1 VSAGVEDLLDRF
13 TDPGPQYGPLPIW
26 WWSGA
31 AVTRERLR
39 WQMEQLVAGGIRQ
52 AVVLC
57 LAPTGPT
64 FGSVADDPPFLS
76 PEWLELFDAACAD
89 AEELGFTL
97 WLYDQIGFS
106 GANFQGRLVATEPAF
121 AGQALFR
128 TERSGTDVSVSA
140 PTGHDPL
147 AAYAVLEDGER
158 VAVPLGDGVARW
170 AGAPARVTLVHAGT
184 SGFDYFSTPACA
196 ALLDQVHG
204 TMEKAVGHWF
214 GRRGGAARGP
224 LARRSEAA
232 ADRPVIGGF
241 FQDELPPMPTWGRDF
256 AATFAEAHGYDL
268 LPLLWALWE
277 PDPAP
282 EAARVRRDYHAHR
295 AALARRGFFDQHD
308 AWFAER
314 GLVCGFDQASPAR
327 EGDPVG
333 GVHTYGDYLGLHR
346 GYGAPGSDHWGDAK
360 VHSSL
365 AHANGHERTWIEA
378 FHSSGWGGTLEET
391 YDWLSAFL
399 RRGATLYDPHA
410 VYYATVGGWWE
421 WAPPSTCWRQPY
433 WPSYPV
439 FATAV
444 ARLCAV
450 LTAGTHVADVLLLSP
465 TTTAQAHVSLAGALP
480 DAERVNRVFRE
491 LNGVSSWL
499 AERRGVL
506 ERAGIDHDAL
516 DEATLAGA
524 TVDGPVL
531 RIGGEAFHT
540 VVLPAVSALHAGA
553 ARRLLEFAAAGG
565 RVVCVER
572 PPGLVLA
579 GDPAL
584 ADRFAAAVADG
595 TVTVVAT
602 VQDAPAAV
610 RRGPVQV
617 HADAPFLLRRHGAAH
632 VLALTAHDAR
642 TGTAAP
648 ILDLH
653 GSWLESGFTWQGY
666 NDALRTTGYRFRPP
680 GDRVARVRIA
690 GIDRPRAQSWSPGTG
705 RRTELEVTAGPDGSW
720 ELAVPFDDGAV
731 ALVVLGP
738 ELPGPT
744 AEPLGPVVETIPLDG
759 PWRAIPESTLDNRW
773 GDLAAADRP
782 GTLPIETWRLEHATA
797 DTPNPHPASPP
808 PRQASPAFGQ
818 GESPAPP
825 GESPV
830 PPGESPVPPPA
841 GWVPVTA
848 SYGPFAQ
855 VRGPWSDGPAPEW
868 HPASWSLSRG
878 IRDDPA
884 HAETLGPKGRVPEEF
899 LDWRTVRTG
908 ERVAVRTHLPLPDWA
923 GLLLAVGAGAPR
935 RVTVDGAEVPVD
947 GDGHLT
953 FSPLPAG
960 RTVAVEIELT
970 AERDGPLRAA
980 FAVVTDADAYRRP
993 EWMLP
998 GGEVVVGESADLV
1011 LRLPLAAPSADA
1023 RVHVG
1028 SDGACRVLVNG
1039 VEVGR
1044 QGDFQPYPDHRE
1056 VRVHTYDLGP
1066 HLRAGDNEVVLRVTN
1081 QGGEPTAATLDSP
1094 GLGVSSGSGWVAR
1107 RDGAADDGVPL
1118 VLRRRHPLDPRFVCA
1133 QARPH
1138 PLPGAAWLDP
1148 AAAARGVVLPVVPDV
1163 APGPERTEWLRLR
1176 VPPGTVALRVPT
1188 PLPVVALVDGTP
1200 HSPVGGVV
1208 RLPAPAPH
1216 GTEVLLRVTA
1226 RDGRRGGALLDG
1238 PVELEVT
1245 EAEVPLVPWEELGLR
1260 ALGGQMT
1267 YRTRVAA
1274 PAGGHRT
1281 VLDLGEVRGTAD
1293 VRVNGALAARLVWGP
1308 WRADVTEHLRPGE
1321 NEVEVVVRGTLAGYL
1336 DDASPTAG
1344 VYAGQVRS
1352 GLLGP
1357 VTLRRHLRGPR

>member
-1 VSAGVEDLLDRF
+1 MTGGVEDLLHRF

-31 AVTRERLR
+31 RVTRERLR
-39 WQMEQLVAGGIRQ
+39 WQMEQLVAGGVRQ

-57 LAPTGPT
+57 LAPTGPM

-106 GANFQGRLVATEPAF
+106 GANFQGRLIAAEPGF

-128 TERSGTDVSVSA
+128 TEGEGAEVSVAA
-140 PTGHDPL
+140 PAGHEPL
-147 AAYAVLEDGER
+147 AAYAVLADGDR
-158 VAVPLGDGVARW
+158 VDVPIREGVARW
-170 AGAPARVTLVHAGT
+170 AGRPARVTLVHAGT
-184 SGFDYFSTPACA
+184 SGFDYFSPAACA

-204 TMEKAVGHWF
+204 TLEKAVGHRF
-214 GRRGGAARGP
+214 
-224 LARRSEAA
+224 
-232 ADRPVIGGF
+232 DRAVGGF

-256 AATFAEAHGYDL
+256 AATFAQAHGYDL
-268 LPLLWALWE
+268 LPRLWALWE
-277 PDPAP
+277 PDASP

-295 AALARRGFFDQHD
+295 ATLARRGFFDQHD

-410 VYYATVGGWWE
+410 VYYSTVGGWWE

-444 ARLCAV
+444 ARLCSM
-450 LTAGTHVADVLLLSP
+450 LTTGTHVADVLLLSP
-465 TTTAQAHVSLAGALP
+465 TTTAQAHVTLAGPLP

-491 LNGVSSWL
+491 LNGVNSWL
-499 AERRGVL
+499 SERRGVL
-506 ERAGIDHDAL
+506 ERANVDHDAL
-516 DEATLAGA
+516 DEATLAQA
-524 TVDGPVL
+524 TVGPAGLQV
-531 RIGGEAFHT
+531 GGEVFRT
-540 VVLPAVSALHAGA
+540 VVLPAVSALHSDA
-553 ARRLLEFAAAGG
+553 AERLLEFAAAGG
-565 RVVCVER
+565 RVLCVER
-572 PPGLVLA
+572 APDLFLG
-579 GDPAL
+579 GDPGVGE
-584 ADRFAAAVADG
+584 RFGAAVADG
-595 TVTVVAT
+595 TIIVLPSAQEV
-602 VQDAPAAV
+602 PAAV

-617 HADAPFLLRRHGAAH
+617 DADAPFLVRRHGNAH
-632 VLALTAHDAR
+632 VLALTAHDEHS
-642 TGTAAP
+642 GTEAP

-666 NDALRTTGYRFRPP
+666 NDALRDTGYRYRPP
-680 GDRVARVRIA
+680 GDRVARVRVS
-690 GIDRPRAQSWSPGTG
+690 GIERPRAQSWSPGTG
-705 RRTELEVTAGPDGSW
+705 RRTELEVTGADEGW
-720 ELAVPFDDGAV
+720 EFAVPFDDGAV

-738 ELPGPT
+738 ELPEPT
-744 AEPLGPVVETIPLDG
+744 AEPLGPVVETIPVDG
-759 PWRAIPESTLDNRW
+759 PWLALPESTLDNRW

-782 GTLPIETWRLEHATA
+782 GTLPIEVWRLEHAA
-797 DTPNPHPASPP
+797 SAASPT
-808 PRQASPAFGQ
+808 SEH
-818 GESPAPP
+818 GESRVPPAREVQESHIAVPQVQECGFP
-825 GESPV
+825 ESP
-830 PPGESPVPPPA
+830 SA
-841 GWVPVTA
+841 GWGPAVA
-848 SYGPFAQ
+848 GFGPFAQ
-855 VRGPWSDGPAPEW
+855 VRGPWGDGPAPGWRAAE
-868 HPASWSLSRG
+868 WSLSRG

-899 LDWRTVRTG
+899 LDCRHVRAG
-908 ERVAVRTHLPLPDWA
+908 ERVAVRTHLPLPDRS

-935 RVTVDGAEVPVD
+935 RVLVDGEEVPVD
-947 GDGHLT
+947 GAGHLS

-980 FAVVTDADAYRRP
+980 FAVVTDAAAYRRP
-993 EWMLP
+993 EWMRP
-998 GGEVVVGESADLV
+998 DGAVVVGESADLV
-1011 LRLPLAAPSADA
+1011 LRLPLDAVPSDA
-1023 RVHVG
+1023 VVHVG

-1056 VRVHTYDLGP
+1056 VRVHAYDLGP
-1066 HLRAGDNEVVLRVTN
+1066 HLRTGANELVLRVTD

-1094 GLGVSSGSGWVAR
+1094 GLGITSGPGWTAR
-1107 RDGAADDGVPL
+1107 RAGTPVPL
-1118 VLRRRHPLDPRFVCA
+1118 VLRRRHPLDPGFVCA

-1148 AAAARGVVLPVVPDV
+1148 AAAAGDVVLPVVPDV

-1188 PLPVVALVDGTP
+1188 SLPVVAEVDGTQIT
-1200 HSPVGGVV
+1200 PVDGIV
-1208 RLPAPAPH
+1208 RLPAHH
-1216 GTEVLLRVTA
+1216 GPDVLLRVTA
-1226 RDGRRGGALLDG
+1226 HDGRRGGALLDG

-1260 ALGGQMT
+1260 ALGGQVT
-1267 YRTRVAA
+1267 HRTRLTA
-1274 PAGGHRT
+1274 PAGGRS
-1281 VLDLGEVRGTAD
+1281 VLDLGDVRGTAD
-1293 VRVNGALAARLVWGP
+1293 VRVNGTLAARLVWGP
-1308 WRADVTEHLRPGE
+1308 WRAELTDHLRPGE
-1321 NEVEVVVRGTLAGYL
+1321 NEIEVVVRGTLAGYL

-1344 VYAGQVRS
+1344 VYAGQVRT

-1357 VTLRRHLRGPR
+1357 VVLHRHGGTG

>member
-1 VSAGVEDLLDRF
+1 MTAGVEDLLARF

-31 AVTRERLR
+31 TVTRERLR
-39 WQMEQLVAGGIRQ
+39 WQMEQLVAGGVRQ

-57 LAPTGPT
+57 LAPTGPM

-76 PEWLELFDAACAD
+76 PEWLELFDGACAD

-106 GANFQGRLVATEPAF
+106 GANFQGRLIADEPGF

-128 TERSGTDVSVSA
+128 TEREGTDVSVTA
-140 PTGHDPL
+140 PAGHEPL
-147 AAYAVLEDGER
+147 AAYAVVADGER
-158 VAVPLGDGVARW
+158 VAVPLEDGAARW
-170 AGAPARVTLVHAGT
+170 VGPPARVTLVHAGT
-184 SGFDYFSTPACA
+184 SGFDYFSPQACS
-196 ALLDQVHG
+196 ALLGQVHG
-204 TMEKAVGHWF
+204 TLEKAVGHWF
-214 GRRGGAARGP
+214 GR
-224 LARRSEAA
+224 S
-232 ADRPVIGGF
+232 IGGF

-256 AATFAEAHGYDL
+256 AATFADEYGYDL
-268 LPLLWALWE
+268 LPHLWALWE
-277 PDPAP
+277 QDPSP

-295 AALARRGFFDQHD
+295 ASLARRGFFDQHD

-410 VYYATVGGWWE
+410 VYYSTVGGWWE

-444 ARLCAV
+444 ARLCSV

-465 TTTAQAHVSLAGALP
+465 TTTAQAHVTLAGALP

-491 LNGVSSWL
+491 LNGVNSWL
-499 AERRGVL
+499 SERRGVL

-516 DEATLAGA
+516 DEATLATGSVHA
-524 TVDGPVL
+524 DTL
-531 RIGGEAFHT
+531 RIGAEGYRT
-540 VVLPAVSALHAGA
+540 VVLPAVSALHVDA
-553 ARRLLEFAAAGG
+553 AQRLLEFAVAGG
-565 RVVCVER
+565 RVLCVER
-572 PPGLVLA
+572 APELFLG
-579 GDPAL
+579 GDPEIGE
-584 ADRFAAAVADG
+584 RFAAAVADG
-595 TVTVVAT
+595 TIAVVAT
-602 VQDAPAAV
+602 AEDVPAEVRHGAV
-610 RRGPVQV
+610 RVQ
-617 HADAPFLLRRHGAAH
+617 ADAPFLLRRHGDAH
-632 VLALTAHDAR
+632 VLALTAHDEH
-642 TGTAAP
+642 TGTEAP

-680 GDRVARVRIA
+680 GDRVARVRVT
-690 GIDRPRAQSWSPGTG
+690 GIERPRAQTWSPGTG
-705 RRTELEVTAGPDGSW
+705 RRTELEVTAADGAW

-738 ELPGPT
+738 ELPEPT
-744 AEPLGPVVETIPLDG
+744 AQPLGPVLETIPLDG
-759 PWRAIPESTLDNRW
+759 PWPARPESTLDNRW

-782 GTLPIETWRLEHATA
+782 GILPIEAWRLDHTVG
-797 DTPNPHPASPP
+797 TPTLPPASPT
-808 PRQASPAFGQ
+808 SEH
-818 GESPAPP
+818 GESGTGTA
-825 GESPV
+825 ES
-830 PPGESPVPPPA
+830 GIPA
-841 GWVPVTA
+841 GAEWAPVTA
-848 SYGPFAQ
+848 GYGPFAE
-855 VRGPWSDGPAPEW
+855 VRGPGSGWRAVE
-868 HPASWSLSRG
+868 WSLSRG
-878 IRDDPA
+878 IRNDPL
-884 HAETLGPKGRVPEEF
+884 HAETLGPKGHVPEEF
-899 LDWRTVRTG
+899 LDWRHVRAG
-908 ERVAVRTHLPLPDWA
+908 EPVSVRTHLPLPDRP

-935 RVTVDGAEVPVD
+935 RVLVDGVEAPVD
-947 GDGHLT
+947 GDGHLS

-980 FAVVTDADAYRRP
+980 FAVVTGAEAYRRP
-993 EWMLP
+993 EWMIP
-998 GGEVVVGESADLV
+998 GGDVVVGESADLV
-1011 LRLPLAAPSADA
+1011 LDLPLDAVPAEA

-1028 SDGACRVLVNG
+1028 SDGACQVLVNG

-1056 VRVHTYDLGP
+1056 VRVHAYDLGP
-1066 HLRAGDNEVVLRVTN
+1066 QLRAGANEVVLRVTN

-1094 GLGVSSGSGWVAR
+1094 DLGACSGAGWTAR
-1107 RDGAADDGVPL
+1107 RNGVPVPL
-1118 VLRRRHPLDPRFVCA
+1118 VLRRRHPLDPAFVCA
-1133 QARPH
+1133 RTRPH

-1148 AAAARGVVLPVVPDV
+1148 AAAGRDVVLPVVPDV
-1163 APGPERTEWLRLR
+1163 DPGPERIEWLRLR

-1188 PLPVVALVDGTP
+1188 PLPVVAHVAGTEIAPVDGI
-1200 HSPVGGVV
+1200 V
-1208 RLPAPAPH
+1208 RLPAHH
-1216 GTEVLLRVTA
+1216 GPDVLLRVTA

-1238 PVELEVT
+1238 PVELEVA

-1260 ALGGQMT
+1260 ALGGQVT
-1267 YRTRVAA
+1267 YRTSVTA
-1274 PAGGHRT
+1274 PEGGRT

-1308 WRADVTEHLRPGE
+1308 WRAELTGHLRPGV
-1321 NEVEVVVRGTLAGYL
+1321 NEIEVVVRGTLAGYL

-1344 VYAGQVRS
+1344 VYAGQVRT

-1357 VTLRRHLRGPR
+1357 VVLRRHRGSR